1 MRVACVL
8 ITHLRAKIEAKR
20 RLGLKDRPVVI
31 VDRGAAQAAPV
42 VVDCGPAARGVV
54 TGMTLEEAAA
64 RCPGIVVLETDE
76 PRYRRVFTQ
85 VLRSLQ
91 RVSDR
96 VEDAGLGAAYVRMD
110 GLEDLYRGEAGT
122 VSALLNAVPSYLTPR
137 IGVADAKFPA
147 FVAALASEAHGAS
160 RVPDDVSRFLAPHP
174 VDLLPVPL
182 AVKMELR
189 RLGLRA
195 MGDVAAMGE
204 RMITDRFG
212 PEGRRAWEL
221 CTGADVSPV
230 VAMPF
235 RKSVIEHAS
244 LPFHS
249 SSLEALFVM
258 MDILLRRAYSQPE
271 MRNKCAS
278 SASLRCEAPG
288 WPAWEASVSFKE
300 PAGTWERA
308 SAGVRSRLE
317 SDPPHIP
324 VEEVTL
330 TLSGLAGESGTQ
342 MGLLEDVHDDR
353 RRKLVEVD
361 RKLQPLMGGGPAL
374 HRITEVA
381 PWHPAPEMRAL
392 RVPVDPSGGGAVG
405 ALHTPKPAEVREGAG
420 REPESVRI
428 RGRWR
433 QVSRI
438 DDRWTFDL
446 WWLHEPVAREYYRVD
461 SDDGGKITLFRDIVD
476 DRWYRQSA

>member
-8 ITHLRAKIEAKR
+8 ITHLRAKVEAKR

-31 VDRGAAQAAPV
+31 VDRGTAQATPV
-42 VVDCGPAARGVV
+42 VVDRGPAARGVR
-54 TGMTLEEAAA
+54 TGMTLEEAVT
-64 RCPGIVVLETDE
+64 RHEGIVVLETDE
-76 PRYRRVFTQ
+76 PRYRRIFTR

-96 VEDAGLGAAYVRMD
+96 VEDAGLGTAYVRVD
-110 GLEDLYRGEAGT
+110 GLEELYRGEAGT
-122 VSALLNAVPSYLTPR
+122 VSALLNAVPSYLKPR

-147 FVAALASEAHGAS
+147 FVAALTYEAPGAC
-160 RVPDDVSRFLAPHP
+160 RVPDNVSGFLAPHP
-174 VDLLPVPL
+174 VDLLPVPQAL
-182 AVKMELR
+182 KAEFR
-189 RLGLRA
+189 RLGLRT

-212 PEGRRAWEL
+212 PEGKRAWEL
-221 CTGADVSPV
+221 CGGADVSPV
-230 VAMPF
+230 IAMPF
-235 RKSVIEHAS
+235 REPVVEHAS

-258 MDILLRRAYSQPE
+258 VDILLRRAYSQPE
-271 MRNKCAS
+271 MRNKCAA
-278 SASLRCEAPG
+278 SAFLRCEASG
-288 WPAWEASVSFKE
+288 WPSWETSVSFKE

-324 VEEVTL
+324 VEDVTL

-342 MGLLEDVHDDR
+342 MGLLNDVRDDR
-353 RRKLVEVD
+353 RRRLVEVD

-374 HRITEVA
+374 HRIAEVA

-392 RVPVDPSGGGAVG
+392 RVPVDPSGGDAVRP
-405 ALHTPKPAEVREGAG
+405 LHTPKPAEVREGIG
-420 REPESVRI
+420 REPASVRI
-428 RGRWR
+428 KGRWR

-446 WWLHEPVAREYYRVD
+446 WWLHEPVARAYYRVD
-461 SDDGGKITLFRDIVD
+461 SADGGKITLFRDIVD

>member
-8 ITHLRAKIEAKR
+8 ITHLRAKIEARR

-31 VDRGAAQAAPV
+31 VDRSADRAAPV
-42 VVDCGPAARGVV
+42 VVDRSPATRGVV
-54 TGMTLEEAAA
+54 PGMTLDEAAA
-64 RCPGIVVLETDE
+64 RCPGIIVLETDE

-96 VEDAGLGAAYVRMD
+96 VEDAGPGIAYVRMD
-110 GLEDLYRGEAGT
+110 GLEELYRGEAGT

-147 FVAALASEAHGAS
+147 FVAALSSEPHGAS
-160 RVPDDVSRFLAPHP
+160 KVPDNVRLFLAPHP
-174 VDLLPVPL
+174 VDLLPVSQ
-182 AVKMELR
+182 AVKTELR
-189 RLGLRA
+189 RLGLRT
-195 MGDVAAMGE
+195 MGDVAAMGG

-221 CTGADVSPV
+221 CTGDDFSPV
-230 VAMPF
+230 VAMPL
-235 RKSVIEHAS
+235 RESVVEHAS

-249 SSLEALFVM
+249 SSSEAMFVM

-271 MRNKCAS
+271 MRNRCAS

-288 WPAWEASVSFKE
+288 WPSWEASVNFKE

-342 MGLLEDVHDDR
+342 MGLLADVQDDR
-353 RRKLVEVD
+353 RRRLVEVD
-361 RKLQPLMGGGPAL
+361 RKLQPLMGGSPAL
-374 HRITEVA
+374 HRIAEVA

-392 RVPVDPSGGGAVG
+392 RVPVDPSGGDPVG
-405 ALHTPKPAEVREGAG
+405 PLHTPEPAEVREGTG

-433 QVSRI
+433 KVSRI

-446 WWLHEPVAREYYRVD
+446 WWLHEPVARAYYRVD
-461 SDDGGKITLFRDIVD
+461 SDDVGKITLFRDIVE